1 MFKEVVY
8 MINTLEELRDS
19 NILDSAKIDCLYR
32 ISNWLLQGG
41 TMEDTYIKNI
51 FRYANM
57 LLTK

>member
-1 MFKEVVY
+1 

-19 NILDSAKIDCLYR
+19 DILDSAKIDCLYR
-32 ISNWLLQGG
+32 IANWLLQGG
-41 TMEDTYIKNI
+41 AMEDTYVKNI